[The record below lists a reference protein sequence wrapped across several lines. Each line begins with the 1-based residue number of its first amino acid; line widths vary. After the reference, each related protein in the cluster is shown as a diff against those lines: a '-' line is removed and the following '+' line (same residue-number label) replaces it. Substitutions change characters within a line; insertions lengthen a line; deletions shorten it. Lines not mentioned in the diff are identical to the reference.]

1 MGPLRAGSLRWTVF
15 VLALGLAAPRAASAQ
30 ETVSSE
36 PPRSKKLSWE
46 TGEGHSYFIPAFEIG
61 GFIGALNAFNRLFV
75 DPDEYGSD
83 LDSIKKNFTTH
94 EVIDNDPFSVNQIG
108 HPYQGSIY
116 YGFARSAG
124 LNYWES
130 LAYSLGGSLLWETF
144 GETTPPSLNDNIA
157 SGIGGSFVGE
167 ALFRMASLLL
177 EGGGEKPGF
186 WRELGAAAISPPT
199 GFNRLVFGDRF
210 DAVFPSRNP
219 EIFIRLR
226 LGATLTTDIDTGGL
240 TEEAERYEGSL
251 DYSIIYGLPGKPGYK
266 YTRPFD
272 YFQAEITLVP
282 NADPIS
288 NLIENAAIRGMLLG
302 TKYELGEDYRGI
314 WGLFG
319 IFDYLSPQVFRVSTT
334 ALALG
339 TVGQW
344 WLTRSLALQGAV
356 LGGVGF
362 GAAGTVGD
370 QAERDYHYG
379 IIPEVLVGLR
389 AIFGERVM
397 IDATGR
403 QYYVAGKGAGG
414 GISTS
419 DIGGEIISRVNLGF
433 TVRVWGPHGIGVQYL
448 LSTRDTS
455 VQGLGDRHQRVE
467 TVNLTYNFLGHTRFG
482 ATEWRP
488 DELASR

>member
-1 MGPLRAGSLRWTVF
+1 MWPPHAGSLGGSLLAG
-15 VLALGLAAPRAASAQ
+15 VLALTLVVPGAGFAEEPAPAK
-30 ETVSSE
+30 T
-36 PPRSKKLSWE
+36 LSWE
-46 TGEGHSYFIPAFEIG
+46 TGEGHSYYIPALEIA
-61 GFIGALNAFNRLFV
+61 GFIAALNVFNRFV
-75 DPDEYGSD
+75 FDPDVYGTD
-83 LDSIKKNFTTH
+83 LHSIRKNLTTA
-94 EVIDNDPFSVNQIG
+94 EVIDSDPFSVNQIG

-124 LNYWES
+124 LNYWQS
-130 LAYSLGGSLLWETF
+130 LAYSIAGSLLWETV
-144 GETTPPSLNDNIA
+144 GETTRPSLNDNIA

-177 EGGGEKPGF
+177 EGGGETPGF

-210 DAVFPSRNP
+210 AAVFPSRNP

-226 LGATLTTDIDTGGL
+226 LGATLTTDIETGGL
-240 TEEAERYEGSL
+240 THEAKTYEGSL

-272 YFQAEITLVP
+272 YFQFEIAAVP

-288 NLIENAAIRGMLLG
+288 NLIENAAIRGLLLG
-302 TKYELGEDYRGI
+302 TSYELGDAYRGL

-319 IFDYLSPQVFRVSTT
+319 SFDYLSPQVFRVSTT
-334 ALALG
+334 ALSLG
-339 TVGQW
+339 TVAQW
-344 WLTRSLALQGAV
+344 CLTRRIALQGAV
-356 LGGVGF
+356 FGGVGF

-370 QAERDYHYG
+370 RAERDYHYG
-379 IIPEVLVGLR
+379 VIPEALVGLR
-389 AIFGERVM
+389 AIFGERLM
-397 IDATGR
+397 IDATGH

-419 DIGGEIISRVNLGF
+419 DIGGEIISRLNLGF
-433 TVRVWGPHGIGVQYL
+433 TVRVYGPHGIGVQYL

-467 TVNLTYNFLGHTRFG
+467 TLNLTYNFLGHTRFG
-482 ATEWRP
+482 AVEWRP
-488 DELASR
+488 EELAAR

>member
-1 MGPLRAGSLRWTVF
+1 MRPTRASSLRRVCLAVALTLAVPRAGFAEESLT
-15 VLALGLAAPRAASAQ
+15 AKAPAK
-30 ETVSSE
+30 T
-36 PPRSKKLSWE
+36 LSWE
-46 TGEGHSYFIPAFEIG
+46 TGETHSFYIPALEIA
-61 GFIGALNAFNRLFV
+61 GFIAGLNVFNRFLA
-75 DPDEYGSD
+75 DTDDYDSD
-83 LDSIKKNFTTH
+83 LRSIRRNLTAA
-94 EVIDNDPFSVNQIG
+94 EVIDRDPFSTNQIG

-116 YGFARSAG
+116 FGFARSAG
-124 LNYWES
+124 LNYWQ
-130 LAYSLGGSLLWETF
+130 SLGYSVAGSLVWETA
-144 GETTPPSLNDNIA
+144 GEKTPPSLNDNIA

-210 DAVFPSRNP
+210 DAIFPSRSP

-240 TEEAERYEGSL
+240 TSEARKYEGSL

-272 YFQAEITLVP
+272 YFQFEITAVP

-288 NLIENAAIRGMLLG
+288 NLIENAAVRGLLLG
-302 TKYELGEDYRGI
+302 TSYELGEDYRGL

-319 IFDYLSPQVFRVSTT
+319 SFDYLSPQVFRVSTT
-334 ALALG
+334 ALSLG
-339 TVGQW
+339 TVAQW
-344 WLTRSLALQGAV
+344 WLTRRIALQGTV

-370 QAERDYHYG
+370 RAERDYHYG
-379 IIPEVLVGLR
+379 IIPEALVGLR
-389 AIFGERVM
+389 AIFGERLMV
-397 IDATGR
+397 DATGQ

-419 DIGGEIISRVNLGF
+419 DIGGEIITRVNLGF
-433 TVRVWGPHGIGVQYL
+433 TVRVYGPHGIGVQYL

-455 VQGLGDRHQRVE
+455 VPGGGDRHQRVE

-482 ATEWRP
+482 AVEWRP
-488 DELASR
+488 AELAAR